1 MAQNWTANSFAT
13 TNDWDTDLQA
23 MENNLLCLQSGF
35 SGTGA
40 PTSPVIGQE
49 WVDTTNDVI
58 KRRNF
63 AGTGWNSS
71 LHGDSTCIVYIYRND
86 ANVGMQI
93 ETGMGDRV
101 LAVKGGTQAWNVNGG
116 VQAGTMTQPTNTW
129 SLGTATADVFIQEG
143 SGAGTDVA
151 TDGHSHNFSGGA
163 GAGNWRMAANVGTM
177 QKPIL

>member
-13 TNDWDTDLQA
+13 TNDWDDDLQA

-35 SGTGA
+35 SGTA
-40 PTSPVIGQE
+40 TPTSPVIGQE
-49 WVDTTNDVI
+49 WVDTTNDVV

-63 AGTGWNSS
+63 AGSGWNSS

-101 LAVKGGTQAWNVNGG
+101 LAVKGGSQAWNVNGG

-129 SLGTATADVFIQEG
+129 SIGNPTGGRDAVNF
-143 SGAGTDVA
+143 GAQTNVPD
-151 TDGHSHNFSGGA
+151 DGHGHSISGGA
-163 GAGNWRMAANVGTM
+163 GAGDWRMAANVGTM